1 MSSRSSRSNVGSRN
15 DDYIR
20 MKDVKPNGPKAPLR
34 ENSESV
40 IHINEHELDKEC
52 VRLPAQYHQAAWQAG
67 ETIRDIDE
75 ATATLKVREAE
86 VFLAIRGSE
95 PSKFGLEKYSEGSIK
110 ELAEIDPDLIQL
122 KAKIRQLD
130 HKLAMENVLVK
141 ALDFKRRSLTN
152 LVELHS
158 SGYHAQVRPSAPA
171 KQALDQI
178 SRQRISKP
186 LPWKQRKDETNE
198 D

>member
-1 MSSRSSRSNVGSRN
+1 
-15 DDYIR
+15 
-20 MKDVKPNGPKAPLR
+20 MKDVKPPAPKASLR
-34 ENSESV
+34 ESSESV

-52 VRLPAQYHQAAWQAG
+52 VRLPAQYHQAAWQAA

-75 ATATLKVREAE
+75 ATATMKVKEAE
-86 VFLAIRGSE
+86 VHMAIRGADPAS
-95 PSKFGLEKYSEGSIK
+95 FGLAKHSEGSID
-110 ELAEIDPDLIQL
+110 ELAEMDPTLIKM
-122 KAKIRQLD
+122 KAKIRELNA
-130 HKLAMENVLVK
+130 KLSMENVLVK

-158 SGYHAQVRPSAPA
+158 AGYHAQVRPSAPA
-171 KQALDQI
+171 KQTLDQI

-186 LPWKQRKDETNE
+186 MPWKNQRRENE

>member
-1 MSSRSSRSNVGSRN
+1 
-15 DDYIR
+15 
-20 MKDVKPNGPKAPLR
+20 MKDAKPSAPKASLR
-34 ENSESV
+34 ESSESV

-75 ATATLKVREAE
+75 ATATLRVKEAE

-95 PSKFGLEKYSEGSIK
+95 PAKYGLDKFNETNLKEIAELEPT
-110 ELAEIDPDLIQL
+110 LHQM

-130 HKLAMENVLVK
+130 HKLAMENILVK
-141 ALDFKRRSLTN
+141 ALDYKRRSLTN

-158 SGYHAQVRPSAPA
+158 AGYHAQVRPSGPG
-171 KQALDQI
+171 KQTLDSI
-178 SRQRISKP
+178 SRQRIAKP
-186 LPWKQRKDETNE
+186 MPWKQRQREEADNE
-198 D
+198 